1 VLLLLNPSNKMVQ
14 KTQDFI
20 QKAPL
25 IISVCIVI
33 PVSLLY
39 GFNPELLFDIQ
50 LQTIDEQNF
59 FKSIMGMYIGFSIL
73 WLLGIYR
80 NQYLKMALVTNVIFM
95 IGLGFGRVLSLFLDG
110 TPTFGYVFGTF
121 AEIFLGCYGIWVL
134 TNKNTNFAKK

>member
-1 VLLLLNPSNKMVQ
+1 MVQ

-73 WLLGIYR
+73 WILGIFR
-80 NQYLKMALVTNVIFM
+80 HPYLQMAIITNVIFM
-95 IGLGFGRVLSLFLDG
+95 LSLGFGRILSLFLDG
-110 TPTFGYVFGTF
+110 TPTFGYLYGTF

-134 TNKNTNFAKK
+134 TNKNTNFAETK